1 MSLEEVLSGANT
13 CTPTNC
19 ETNQNPAKRL
29 QRSCLDGKMLCRWCR
44 TRQVSTDTGGTVGV
58 KGDKANV
65 MQRGWSPLSSAGPE
79 I

>member
-1 MSLEEVLSGANT
+1 MSLEEVLSGAHS

-19 ETNQNPAKRL
+19 ETSHIPSKRPQGL
-29 QRSCLDGKMLCRWCR
+29 CLGGKTLCRRCR

-65 MQRGWSPLSSAGPE
+65 M
-79 I
+79 